1 MRILY
6 NQKPYF
12 VGFGEKNF
20 LKIFL
25 RSISLYK
32 ENEDFV
38 GYNPPVRSTT
48 RSRQRYE

>member
-20 LKIFL
+20 FEKIF
-25 RSISLYK
+25 I
-32 ENEDFV
+32 EDFLL
-38 GYNPPVRSTT
+38 
-48 RSRQRYE
+48 